1 MQAKRK
7 ANEDQSADG
16 QATDLEHGDAIEVN
30 ATLGI

>member
-7 ANEDQSADG
+7 ANEDLSANG

-30 ATLGI
+30 ATLVI